1 MKTDNL
7 EFYQTDVQG
16 ELEIWKD
23 KNTDNVFYVPVK
35 IIRDFDNLSVC
46 NINKWDGIKKW
57 ARCCS
62 VTGKG
67 MNNGWIWGDGDF
79 YVKNQDDAMNE
90 CWKDRYDI
98 RDELF
103 TYIDNMKLDNISK
116 RFKSETINKIDTLV
130 NLWDKQTSPYL
141 SFTTYDEITEEIVS
155 KCKDNECLPRLD
167 NMVTGYE
174 VKLFIE
180 ILKKMV
186 SNQVYKENQIIKDDY
201 FFLANMLDNMYY
213 TEWECE
219 DDYQYVE
226 IDGKLICYDEHE

>member
-16 ELEIWKD
+16 ELEIWRD

-98 RDELF
+98 REELF

-116 RFKSETINKIDTLV
+116 KFKSETINKIDTIV
-130 NLWDKQTSPYL
+130 NWFQDVSFESYTDEDVQYDK
-141 SFTTYDEITEEIVS
+141 FTDR
-155 KCKDNECLPRLD
+155 LPSLD
-167 NMVTGYE
+167 NLVSPFE
-174 VKLFIE
+174 VDTLLKIF
-180 ILKKMV
+180 KKMV
-186 SNQVYKENQIIKDDY
+186 SLTESQELLKDDY

>member
-67 MNNGWIWGDGDF
+67 MSNGWVWGDGDF
-79 YVKNQDDAMNE
+79 HVKNQDDAMNE

-98 RDELF
+98 REELF

-116 RFKSETINKIDTLV
+116 KFKSETINKIDTIV
-130 NLWDKQTSPYL
+130 NWFQDVSFESYTDEDVQYDK
-141 SFTTYDEITEEIVS
+141 FTDR
-155 KCKDNECLPRLD
+155 LPSLD
-167 NMVTGYE
+167 NLVSPFE
-174 VKLFIE
+174 VDTLLKIF
-180 ILKKMV
+180 KKMV
-186 SNQVYKENQIIKDDY
+186 SLTESQELLKDDY

>member
-98 RDELF
+98 REELF

-116 RFKSETINKIDTLV
+116 KFKSETINKIDTIV
-130 NLWDKQTSPYL
+130 NWFQDVSFESYTDEDVQYDK
-141 SFTTYDEITEEIVS
+141 FTDR
-155 KCKDNECLPRLD
+155 LPSLD
-167 NMVTGYE
+167 NLVSPFE
-174 VKLFIE
+174 VDTLLKIF
-180 ILKKMV
+180 KKMV
-186 SNQVYKENQIIKDDY
+186 SLTESQELLKDDY

-226 IDGKLICYDEHE
+226 IDGKLICSDEHE

>member
-98 RDELF
+98 REELF

-116 RFKSETINKIDTLV
+116 KFKSETINKIDTIV
-130 NLWDKQTSPYL
+130 NWFQDVSFESYTDEDVQYDK
-141 SFTTYDEITEEIVS
+141 FTDR
-155 KCKDNECLPRLD
+155 LPSLD
-167 NMVTGYE
+167 NLVSPFE
-174 VKLFIE
+174 VDTLLKIF
-180 ILKKMV
+180 KKMV
-186 SNQVYKENQIIKDDY
+186 SLTESQELLKDDY

>member
-46 NINKWDGIKKW
+46 NINKWDGVKKW
-57 ARCCS
+57 ARRCD